1 MRDAGR
7 GDSTERRQDRFNWMS
22 VSRHDLRCIKN
33 QWIHPEDSVQYEA
46 KVFDFL
52 KTRINP
58 ASAATSIPTESG
70 QRFTG

>member
-1 MRDAGR
+1 
-7 GDSTERRQDRFNWMS
+7 MS